1 MTIVL
6 HLKYFASL
14 REKLDCAEETLSLP
28 KDIQSAEQVRQYL
41 MQRNAVWAEALGNKK
56 ALRMAYNKKMLTTDI
71 ALENGGELAF
81 FPPVTGG

>member
-14 REKLDCAEETLSLP
+14 REKLDIAEETLTLP
-28 KDIQSAEQVRQYL
+28 EEIHSAEQVRQYL
-41 MQRNAVWAEALGNKK
+41 MRRDAIWAEALGNTK
-56 ALRMAYNKKMLTTDI
+56 ALRMAYNKKMLAADI